1 MHRSSAN
8 GATTDAQSLM
18 HRSSANGATTDAQSS
33 QRRSKV
39 VLELHHWMGG
49 WVVMLLLL
57 LFLLFFFF
65 VSDASTILSF
75 FVTSA
80 ATWRFVSG
88 RMSEGSPCTC
98 LNVLFPVLPSL
109 FLLELCSHCNNNN
122 SKVPDLRFEEVS
134 TTTKQKQAS
143 IELPSLPSL
152 PFNSRCYY
160 LLFCPKSRLQF
171 GGGV

>member
-8 GATTDAQSLM
+8 GAATDAQSLM
-18 HRSSANGATTDAQSS
+18 HRSSANGATTDGQSS

-49 WVVMLLLL
+49 WVVMFLL
-57 LFLLFFFF
+57 LLFFFF
-65 VSDASTILSF
+65 FSDASTILSF
-75 FVTSA
+75 FVTST

-122 SKVPDLRFEEVS
+122 NSKVPDLRFEEVS

-143 IELPSLPSL
+143 IELPSLP
-152 PFNSRCYY
+152 FNSRCYY
-160 LLFCPKSRLQF
+160 LLFAPSLDYNL
-171 GGGV
+171 GVGFRV